1 MTASVRRS
9 ASEREMR
16 LSEVDVDAPSDPL
29 PDAPPDSPA
38 DFSRSAFPPADIRH
52 AARASGR
59 ARDTARGARP
69 ENAAPHDRDDAA
81 WVAAALISP
90 PRRA

>member
-1 MTASVRRS
+1 
-9 ASEREMR
+9 MR
-16 LSEVDVDAPSDPL
+16 LSEVDVA
-29 PDAPPDSPA
+29 A
-38 DFSRSAFPPADIRH
+38 DFSRSAFLPADAR